1 MGRIH
6 ATAVVDAG
14 ARLGEAVEIGP
25 YCVVG
30 PRVTLGARTRLLS
43 HVNIEGLTEL
53 GADCVVH
60 PFASLGGPPQHSAY
74 KGEDTRLVV
83 GARNLIREHV
93 TMNTGSAAGGGVTRV
108 GADCT
113 FQIGAHVAHDCQ
125 VGDGVLMTNMATLGG
140 HVTLSDYVI
149 VGGLAAVHQNCR
161 VGRYAFIGGGAMAV
175 CDVIPYGMAWGN
187 HAHLAGLNL
196 RGLKLRGFSREE
208 IHTLR
213 AAFRAIFSG
222 AGRLDE
228 RVSQVADAYAGWPQV
243 MEIVAFIRAD
253 ASRPLCL
260 PRDEA

>member
-1 MGRIH
+1 
-6 ATAVVDAG
+6 
-14 ARLGEAVEIGP
+14 
-25 YCVVG
+25 
-30 PRVTLGARTRLLS
+30 
-43 HVNIEGLTEL
+43 
-53 GADCVVH
+53 
-60 PFASLGGPPQHSAY
+60 
-74 KGEDTRLVV
+74 
-83 GARNLIREHV
+83 
-93 TMNTGSAAGGGVTRV
+93 
-108 GADCT
+108 
-113 FQIGAHVAHDCQ
+113 
-125 VGDGVLMTNMATLGG
+125 MTNMATLGG

-175 CDVIPYGMAWGN
+175 LRRDPLR
-187 HAHLAGLNL
+187 HGLGQPCPPRRSQS
-196 RGLKLRGFSREE
+196 RGLKRRGFSREE